1 MCGPTDIRAG
11 GPARAR
17 GFSLLEVLITMAV
30 SALAL
35 LGAAV
40 LTLHAMKFN
49 QSGRYRTQAVVLSGD
64 IAERIEANKDGALAG
79 SYEVAA
85 GVAVA
90 ALTDCAASAC
100 STSDLA
106 IYDLAQ
112 WVTAVGQLLPG
123 GSAQITQS
131 VATNPTTYQIVV
143 SWVDRRD
150 GKVGSGQSATENFS
164 YTTSKTV
171 YH

>member
-1 MCGPTDIRAG
+1 MAMCAPIEPAR
-11 GPARAR
+11 ARAR
-17 GFSLLEVLITMAV
+17 GFSLIEVLVTLAV

-35 LGAAV
+35 LGAAI

-64 IAERIEANKDGALAG
+64 IAERIEANKDGAIAGAYELAG
-79 SYEVAA
+79 GAA
-85 GVAVA
+85 
-90 ALTDCAASAC
+90 AASLKNCSANAC
-100 STSDLA
+100 TSAELA
-106 IYDLAQ
+106 VYDLSQ
-112 WVTAVGQLLPG
+112 WAAAVNLLLPG
-123 GSAQITQS
+123 GSSTIAQS
-131 VATNPTTYQIVV
+131 VTGNPTTYQIIV

-150 GKVGSGQSATENFS
+150 GVPSGSSAQTETFS